1 MTATV
6 TVGDSPSSNVSQE
19 PDSSRPTVVA
29 GVLLFVAGATVLM
42 GIITAE
48 ALYPAAYNTHT
59 QSVSDL
65 AAMRP
70 SNIVRQPS
78 ADIFN
83 LTMIFGGLAI
93 SLAAY
98 FLLRAANA
106 RRTTVPLAV
115 LGLGMIGVG
124 IFPGNQL
131 APHTLFSMIAF
142 TAGGI
147 GAILTARMHTG
158 ALRLLHT
165 GLGVISLASLAYRR
179 SPVFELDAC
188 GTARR
193 RRHRTM
199 GRISRRLVDCHPR
212 GISGRNA
219 ENLGLPEGGGQ
230 LIARDRAPAGVIL
243 HWLPAGRRR

>member
-1 MTATV
+1 MTAIV
-6 TVGDSPSSNVSQE
+6 TEGDSPSSKVRQE

-29 GVLLFVAGATVLM
+29 GVLLFVGGATVLM

-48 ALYPAAYNTHT
+48 ALYPAAYNTHS

-83 LTMIFGGLAI
+83 LTMIFAGLAI
-93 SLAAY
+93 GIAAY
-98 FLLRAANA
+98 FLFRAGNA
-106 RRTTVPLAV
+106 KRTTVPLAV
-115 LGLGMIGVG
+115 LGFGMIGVG
-124 IFPGNQL
+124 IFPGNHL

-165 GLGVISLASLAYRR
+165 GLGVISLASLAIGGVLFVTWTPVVRLGEGGTERWVVYPVVLWIVTLGASLAATRNTSDPRRWQADDDATER
-179 SPVFELDAC
+179 SPV
-188 GTARR
+188 
-193 RRHRTM
+193 
-199 GRISRRLVDCHPR
+199 
-212 GISGRNA
+212 
-219 ENLGLPEGGGQ
+219 
-230 LIARDRAPAGVIL
+230 
-243 HWLPAGRRR
+243 